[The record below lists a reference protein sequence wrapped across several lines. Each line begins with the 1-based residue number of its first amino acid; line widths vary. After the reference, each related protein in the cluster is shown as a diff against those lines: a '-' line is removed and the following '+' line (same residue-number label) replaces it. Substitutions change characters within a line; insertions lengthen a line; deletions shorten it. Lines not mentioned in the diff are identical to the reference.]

1 MQKTTQILR
10 LSQVMNRTG
19 LKKSTIYQRMK
30 SHAFPQRRKIS
41 VRAVGWLED
50 EIEEYLRRIR

>member
-10 LSQVMNRTG
+10 LHQVIDRTG
-19 LKKSTIYQRMK
+19 LKKSTIYLRMK
-30 SHAFPQRRKIS
+30 SKEFPQRRKIS